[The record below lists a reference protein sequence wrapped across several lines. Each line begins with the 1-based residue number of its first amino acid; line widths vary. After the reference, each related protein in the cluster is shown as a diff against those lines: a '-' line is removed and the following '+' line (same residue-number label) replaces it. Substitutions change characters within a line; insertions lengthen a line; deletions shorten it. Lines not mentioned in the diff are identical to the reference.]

1 MACNCIDSCSTTIEF
16 KVISMHSTIPVDLI
30 CALKNVMIQNMLEIV
45 DTRDVEYS
53 EISN

>member
-16 KVISMHSTIPVDLI
+16 KVISMHSTIPVHLI
-30 CALKNVMIQNMLEIV
+30 CASKDVMIQNMLEIV
-45 DTRDVEYS
+45 VTRVVAYN